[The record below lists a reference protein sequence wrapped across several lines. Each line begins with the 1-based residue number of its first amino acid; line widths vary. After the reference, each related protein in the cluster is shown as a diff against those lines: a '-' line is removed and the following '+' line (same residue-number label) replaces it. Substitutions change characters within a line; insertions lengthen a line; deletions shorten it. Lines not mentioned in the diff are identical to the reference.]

1 MDEDDGVSGE
11 EDGWAKDIARVGDAF
26 VEGTEGNFFEADEL
40 EFGIE
45 EDNLEGFFGEGAHG
59 GAEEGVDEFWAI
71 DFLFGE
77 GFFGE
82 SGSEAEGGGELDGFG
97 GADAFDAGQF
107 IDGAAGEATERL
119 KFLEEL
125 AGEFDGIDADEA
137 SAEEDG
143 DEFAIGEGSGAEVG
157 EFFAGTIVG
166 GEFLDSGGGHG
177 GWGMRVRLE
186 VFFFDGRTTFGFC
199 FGGGFGRWE
208 EGLVG
213 VFEGELE
220 FGGIGGGVACGI
232 GGLAGDV
239 AEIFFGEGGGKL
251 PIDEAPVSEGGVGV
265 VGGRSVFEISWGGEF
280 AFAGGGAVFGDEMR
294 LDFGEGGEGAAIDF
308 EVNDGGGEFL
318 VNEFERPFLDFLAGE
333 IATGEFEDIKSGG
346 EGFWGGEAGAF
357 DESADDI
364 GGGGAERDAG

>member
-11 EDGWAKDIARVGDAF
+11 EDGWAKDIAGVGDAF
-26 VEGTEGNFFEADEL
+26 VDGTEGNFFEADEL

-45 EDNLEGFFGEGAHG
+45 EDNLEGFFGESAHG

-107 IDGAAGEATERL
+107 FDRATGETTEGL
-119 KFLEEL
+119 EFLEEL
-125 AGEFDGIDADEA
+125 AGEFDDIDADEA
-137 SAEEDG
+137 GAEEDG
-143 DEFAIGEGSGAEVG
+143 DEFAIGEGGGAVVG
-157 EFFAGTIVG
+157 EFFAGAIVG

-177 GWGMRVRLE
+177 DWGMGVRLE

-199 FGGGFGRWE
+199 FGGGLGGGE
-208 EGLVG
+208 EGLIG

-220 FGGIGGGVACGI
+220 FGGIVGGMACGI

-239 AEIFFGEGGGKL
+239 AEIFFGEGGGKF
-251 PIDEAPVSEGGVGV
+251 PIDESAVSEGGVGI
-265 VGGRSVFEISWGGEF
+265 VGGLIFFEVIGRGEF
-280 AFAGGGAVFGDEMR
+280 AFAGGGAIFGDEMGFN
-294 LDFGEGGEGAAIDF
+294 FGEGGEGAAIDF
-308 EVNDGGGEFL
+308 EVDDGGGEFL
-318 VNEFERPFLDFLAGE
+318 VDEFERPFLDFLAGE
-333 IATGEFEDIKSGG
+333 IAPGEFEDIESGG
-346 EGFWGGEAGAF
+346 ERFWGGEAGAF
-357 DESADDI
+357 DENADDI
-364 GGGGAERDAG
+364 GGGGAEGDAG